1 MAYLITMVFLT
12 ILYALVLV
20 YFLYTIYAMYKAA
33 PFVPMSK
40 KNVQAMIDMAEL
52 KIGDVLMDLG
62 SGDGRILECASPLV
76 NKAIG
81 IEINPILY
89 LWSKLR
95 LKKLKNVKI
104 IREDLWKT
112 DLNEVDVLTLYFI
125 PPKMDQLAEKIKR
138 EMKPGSKVMSYAF
151 QFHDWQY
158 KEKNDKM
165 YLYIV

>member
-1 MAYLITMVFLT
+1 MAYLITMTFLI
-12 ILYALVLV
+12 ILYVLVLV

-52 KIGDVLMDLG
+52 KTGDVLMDLG
-62 SGDGRILECASPLV
+62 SGDGRILECASPFV

-89 LWSKLR
+89 LWSKFRLR
-95 LKKLKNVKI
+95 KQKNIEI

-112 DLNEVDVLTLYFI
+112 DLSRVSVLTLYFI
-125 PPKMDQLAEKIKR
+125 PPKMDKLAEKIKK

-151 QFHDWQY
+151 KFHDWQY